1 MKDQIPTISIVVA
14 DDHPVVLHGVADV
27 LRFHPDMNIVAVC
40 SDGATAFDAIRRWSP
55 NVAVLDISM
64 PGMSGLDVLAGIAAD
79 GLATKVVLLTATAS
93 ERQLLRAI
101 AEGVQGIVLKEQ
113 ALTELVQCV
122 RSVAEGRQW
131 LPLNLVDAALERETR
146 RRSSSHSLVQLLT
159 VREREVSLLVAEG
172 LSNKEVG
179 RRLELSEGTVKIHL
193 HNIYQKLQ
201 VNNRT
206 SLAALAIANRDEL
219 ELPGGHRRE

>member
-1 MKDQIPTISIVVA
+1 
-14 DDHPVVLHGVADV
+14 
-27 LRFHPDMNIVAVC
+27 
-40 SDGATAFDAIRRWSP
+40 
-55 NVAVLDISM
+55 
-64 PGMSGLDVLAGIAAD
+64 
-79 GLATKVVLLTATAS
+79 VVLLTATAS

-101 AEGVQGIVLKEQ
+101 GDGVQGIVLKEQ

-131 LPLNLVDAALERETR
+131 LPSNLVDAALEHETR
-146 RRSSSHSLVQLLT
+146 RRSSSHSLIQLLT
-159 VREREVSLLVAEG
+159 IREREVSLLVAEG

-219 ELPGGHRRE
+219 ELPGGNARS